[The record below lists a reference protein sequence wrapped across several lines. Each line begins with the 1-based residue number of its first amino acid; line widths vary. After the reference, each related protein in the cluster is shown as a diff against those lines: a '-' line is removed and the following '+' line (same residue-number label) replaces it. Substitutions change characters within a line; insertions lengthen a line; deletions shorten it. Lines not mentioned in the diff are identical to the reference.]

1 MYSRCPRNL
10 SKKQWI
16 PLIAEF
22 GREDLD
28 LLRGY
33 LDANSGELERK
44 PDWEKKYKGVLA
56 HAIERN
62 IILMLSV
69 PNLQVTDVT
78 SPMWA
83 VTWHQYSRAKVL
95 EGAPRPSK
103 RRSWMEMA
111 SKRAIAEALSQQG
124 RKVDR
129 RDVGK
134 WFERMEREPLEEFDG
149 DAYEY
154 WLKMSDPKA
163 YERHFA
169 PFCRLAKPQFRT
181 CQNYQTV
188 SEEVFSETA
197 RNKCSRKLGGLES
210 TRLAVRSFLLHIRRC
225 PHLGRGRLL

>member
-1 MYSRCPRNL
+1 MRVGEDTENAKRMPPSEGSIRDAL
-10 SKKQWI
+10 ETISKKQWI
-16 PLIAEF
+16 SLIAEF

-33 LDANSGELERK
+33 LDAYRGELERK
-44 PDWEKKYKGVLA
+44 PEWEKKYKGVLA
-56 HAIERN
+56 HAIVRN
-62 IILMLSV
+62 IVLMLSV

-78 SPMWA
+78 GPMWA
-83 VTWHQYSRAKVL
+83 ATWYQHSRAKAL

-129 RDVGK
+129 RDVAN
-134 WFERMEREPLEEFDG
+134 WFERTEREPFEEFDG

-163 YERHFA
+163 YERHRE
-169 PFCRLAKPQFRT
+169 RLRPAGEGD
-181 CQNYQTV
+181 
-188 SEEVFSETA
+188 EE
-197 RNKCSRKLGGLES
+197 
-210 TRLAVRSFLLHIRRC
+210 
-225 PHLGRGRLL
+225 